1 MSDESEEMRPL
12 AAHSDKPPAVGLFSL
27 VMEMSDAFLEA
38 AWDEGQA
45 GGLPGGGC
53 TVRDGRSQ
61 KRCSG
66 QESCMCQGLGLG
78 EKELPVAVMRGLCE
92 GVTAYAEG
100 PGEPWRMCLWPRLSQ

>member
-1 MSDESEEMRPL
+1 MQS
-12 AAHSDKPPAVGLFSL
+12 
-27 VMEMSDAFLEA
+27 LEA

-61 KRCSG
+61 ERCSG
-66 QESCMCQGLGLG
+66 QENCMCQGLGWG
-78 EKELPVAVMRGLCE
+78 KKELPGAVTWGLCE

-100 PGEPWRMCLWPRLSQ
+100 PGEPWRHWHRGEMGSSL